1 MIEVQL
7 AKQNYQPGETIEG
20 KFVWKQTRKGILF
33 DIRLIWFTEGKGT
46 RDHMV
51 FRSQRIEPK
60 EVDGV
65 KSFRFV
71 APDWPHSFSGQF
83 ISLRW
88 AIEAVELPSEEA
100 TTVILVIAPEGQEIV
115 LPRID
120 EAASLAKP
128 IEGLLR

>member
-7 AKQNYQPGETIEG
+7 SKLNYQPGESIEG
-20 KFVWKQTRKGILF
+20 KFVWKQIGKGIRF

-46 RDHMV
+46 RDH
-51 FRSQRIEPK
+51 QTINQQLIEPK
-60 EVDGV
+60 EVDGS

-71 APDWPHSFSGQF
+71 APTWPHSFSGQF

-120 EAASLAKP
+120 EAAKFTKP